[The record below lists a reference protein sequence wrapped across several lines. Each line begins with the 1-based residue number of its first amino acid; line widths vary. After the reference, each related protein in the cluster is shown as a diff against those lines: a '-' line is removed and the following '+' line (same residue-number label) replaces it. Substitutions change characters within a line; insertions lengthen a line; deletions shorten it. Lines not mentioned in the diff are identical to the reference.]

1 MKTIKDKNFN
11 SDELNMEVLERSKTY
26 NILMILLQINVRE
39 ERSSNEK
46 VIRVALIEE
55 LAKFTSPQ
63 SGHFSFES
71 AAFRP
76 STMVT
81 DPALQAHM

>member
-26 NILMILLQINVRE
+26 NILQINVRE
-39 ERSSNEK
+39 ECSSNEK

-55 LAKFTSPQ
+55 LAKFTSRQ